1 MEHVPIKSFF
11 SRWIAVS
18 LSEAGEGET
27 ILDDPKLFNALQF
40 HVHTGSEHTVT
51 GMRPDIE
58 FHFVPQN
65 LPFEDFTQLL
75 RFTKLTMALMA
86 FLE

>member
-1 MEHVPIKSFF
+1 MEHVPIKSFL
-11 SRWIAVS
+11 SRWIPLS

-65 LPFEDFTQLL
+65 PPFEDEN
-75 RFTKLTMALMA
+75 A
-86 FLE
+86 